1 MKLINFL
8 DNPMVDPT
16 ERSLDK
22 LTDNLRRQYLHLNTE
37 LEDSLIN
44 EVYAKLSRTDTLTW
58 SYSNREPDQELD
70 E

>member
-1 MKLINFL
+1 
-8 DNPMVDPT
+8 MVDPT

-22 LTDNLRRQYLHLNTE
+22 VRTDNLRRYNLYLDTK

-44 EVYAKLSRTDTLTW
+44 EVYAKLSRTDISTC
-58 SYSNREPDQELD
+58 SYLNREPDQELD